1 MKLIII
7 TLLIR
12 YYFCTKIIN
21 LNSFSSFASGKDGI
35 FNIDISKDD
44 LNDLIHFVVFT
55 IDGEM
60 DRTIY
65 YGFIDNINDPN
76 NTILSYSK
84 GSTYNEHFCTG
95 DEDSDYSECGY
106 KYYYDIKKKE
116 NKNYLRIKYSGY
128 SGRSIY
134 YDKMTI
140 GDITFFVIFAMV
152 IISCCAGLC
161 FCFRYKRKKYHKINS
176 TQESILIPQDNQPLE
191 TI

>member
-44 LNDLIHFVVFT
+44 LNDLIHFVVYT
-55 IDGEM
+55 IYGEM
-60 DRTIY
+60 GRTIY
-65 YGFIDNINDPN
+65 YGFIDNINEPN
-76 NTILSYSK
+76 NTKLSYSK
-84 GSTYNEHFCTG
+84 DTTYNEPFYTG
-95 DEDSDYSECGY
+95 DEDSDYSKRGHRY
-106 KYYYDIKKKE
+106 FYDIKKIE

-128 SGRSIY
+128 SGESIY
-134 YDKMTI
+134 YEKMSVSDVTI
-140 GDITFFVIFAMV
+140 FVIFAMV

-161 FCFRYKRKKYHKINS
+161 FCLRYKRKKYHKINS